1 LIDLFRKRLLEGRGE
16 TLYEIGYDGTT
27 QLAEYLTTEQGAT
40 MDLAETQLDTA
51 YETLVNVAASLA
63 ADCHLIHKKLHVAG
77 GWMGIVMMRKRA
89 DAVEALEIRVACTCL
104 FWLHFANQGVG
115 NVDAGK
121 STLLG
126 SFLPG
131 IGINIGVLTK
141 GGLDDGRGKAR
152 VNLFRHQHEKESGRT
167 SSVGMEI
174 LGYTSTSEPVLN
186 SQVQGRKLTWEEI
199 SEKSSKVISFI
210 DLAGHEKYLRTTV
223 FGLTGCAPD
232 YVMLM
237 VGGNAG
243 LIGMSKEHLGISVS
257 LGVPVMVVITKVDMV
272 RSHIKKV
279 NVDTKECF
287 GRYRET
293 VTQDFKG
300 RRLSQNPNVHR

>member
-1 LIDLFRKRLLEGRGE
+1 
-16 TLYEIGYDGTT
+16 
-27 QLAEYLTTEQGAT
+27 
-40 MDLAETQLDTA
+40 M
-51 YETLVNVAASLA
+51 
-63 ADCHLIHKKLHVAG
+63 
-77 GWMGIVMMRKRA
+77 
-89 DAVEALEIRVACTCL
+89 
-104 FWLHFANQGVG
+104 
-115 NVDAGK
+115 
-121 STLLG
+121 
-126 SFLPG
+126 
-131 IGINIGVLTK
+131 TK

-199 SEKSSKVISFI
+199 SEKSSKIISFI

-243 LIGMSKEHLGISVS
+243 LIGMSKEHLGIAVS

-272 RSHIKKV
+272 SFA
-279 NVDTKECF
+279 TKNELMSDAKERF

-293 VTQDFKG
+293 VAQDFER
-300 RRLSQNPNVHR
+300 RRLS